1 MDPEIEKLQQELGLI
16 KKDVDD
22 LEYWSARDLM
32 PILDYARW
40 ESFETSIKRA
50 IKSCESLGIT
60 PKDHFR
66 QVPKMIEL
74 GKGASRK
81 IDDYLLTRYACY
93 LVVQNGDPSKIPI
106 AAAQAYFA
114 IQTRKQEIAD
124 DAATDGERIEARQ
137 KLRETESRVKGVV
150 YQRGISRPIEFATF
164 KDTHIKALYGGS
176 TTRDIKATRNI
187 PDSRPLADFD
197 SNVELKAKDFA
208 LAMTSHNIEE
218 KDLRGVGRLNNEV
231 RDNSAAARQA
241 LLKRGIKPE
250 EIPPQE
256 DIRLVEKRQ
265 KKRIGPGKNPK
276 GKTQIKG

>member
-1 MDPEIEKLQQELGLI
+1 MDSEIEKLQRELGLI

-50 IKSCESLGIT
+50 IKSCESLGIA
-60 PKDHFR
+60 PKNHFR

-93 LVVQNGDPSKIPI
+93 LVVQNGDPSKVPI

-124 DAATDGERIEARQ
+124 HETADNGRIEARQ
-137 KLRETESRVKGVV
+137 KLRETESKVKGVV
-150 YQRGISRPIEFATF
+150 YKRGISRPVEFATF

-176 TTRDIKATRNI
+176 TTRDIKAIRKI
-187 PDSRPLADFD
+187 PDSRALADFD
-197 SNVELKAKDFA
+197 SDVELKAKDLA
-208 LAMTSHNIEE
+208 LAMTSHNVEE
-218 KDLRGVGRLNNEV
+218 RDLRGVGRLNNEV
-231 RDNSAAARQA
+231 RDNSAAAREA
-241 LLKRGIKPE
+241 LLKRGIRPE
-250 EIPPQE
+250 QIPAQE

-265 KKRIGPGKNPK
+265 KKQLRASKNPK
-276 GKTQIKG
+276 GKPRIK

>member
-1 MDPEIEKLQQELGLI
+1 MDLEIKKLQQKLGLI
-16 KKDVDD
+16 KRDIDD

-32 PILDYARW
+32 PVLDYARW

-50 IKSCESLGIT
+50 IKSCQSLGVT

-114 IQTRKQEIAD
+114 VQTRKQEIAD
-124 DAATDGERIEARQ
+124 YQAADSDRIEARQ
-137 KLRETESRVKGVV
+137 KLRETESKVKGVV
-150 YQRGISRPIEFATF
+150 YKRGISRPVEFATF

-176 TTRDIKATRNI
+176 TTRDIKAVRKI
-187 PDSRPLADFD
+187 PDSRALADFD
-197 SNVELKAKDFA
+197 SDVELKAKDFA

-231 RDNSAAARQA
+231 RDNNTAAREA
-241 LLKRGIKPE
+241 LLKRGIRPE
-250 EIPPQE
+250 EIPAQE
-256 DIRLVEKRQ
+256 DIRSVERHQ
-265 KKRIGPGKNPK
+265 KKQLESTRSPK
-276 GKTQIKG
+276 KLRP